1 MYSVFLCSLG
11 VTIYIYIISRNC
23 FTAWVSGFTHFCFK
37 GTDLTENY
45 IKIFLKTQF
54 NIFVFSLVF
63 NLKQR
68 YSLRSHS
75 IFITWGRTGTIIFF
89 LVPKALVPNVTERKL
104 HSNFMKKLMI
114 IFVLKNCPFQV
125 KSMPNTIHCQVKL
138 PINHNLACFNP
149 GIVRSLRYS
158 IAFITTYK

>member
-54 NIFVFSLVF
+54 NIFVFSLVLIKSSVILWGAIQYLLPGQDWYSYF
-63 NLKQR
+63 FFSFKSLGPKR
-68 YSLRSHS
+68 Y
-75 IFITWGRTGTIIFF
+75 RTKTSFKF
-89 LVPKALVPNVTERKL
+89 YEKVND
-104 HSNFMKKLMI
+104 NFCFK
-114 IFVLKNCPFQV
+114 
-125 KSMPNTIHCQVKL
+125 KL
-138 PINHNLACFNP
+138 PIPSNQCQILYT
-149 GIVRSLRYS
+149 VR
-158 IAFITTYK
+158 